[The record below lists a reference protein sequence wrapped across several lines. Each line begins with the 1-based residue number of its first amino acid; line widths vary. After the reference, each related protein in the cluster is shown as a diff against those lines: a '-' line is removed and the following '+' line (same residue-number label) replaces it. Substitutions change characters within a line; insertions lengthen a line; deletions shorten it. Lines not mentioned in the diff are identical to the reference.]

1 MTENDPS
8 LEYLQQLPSQVI
20 QGIMTQA
27 EEVTNAVSQDTVRQ
41 YKIRIQSVARSLGQ
55 DLEHPPYPTPIKH
68 RDPSTPGPSH
78 LTPVEFVNAMI
89 QLNEDRDWAV
99 GTWRLTRSALAYIFS
114 EKIANG
120 SDDEKLAYVH
130 GFFHLRNIQDQQE
143 NAPRTRRKESRGA
156 QQHIT
161 PTEIGLI
168 LDRLNDSRRNSF
180 WPTNTA
186 LFMMASLVTGL
197 RPVEW
202 ETAVWNDE
210 SRTELQVKTA
220 KSKLDKTRLQKALAD
235 YHQRRGTVVPT
246 YTHENAPFPPKR
258 NDEDPEKNPYEN
270 AYDIAFEDEE
280 NVYRLVPVEAEDSRW
295 VDAHLNSLQ
304 HYLDA
309 GGKFKNYYD
318 ACRIR
323 LWQISQE
330 LFGSRRKISLYTMR
344 HQFAANSRVIRGH
357 DETAKVMGNSRRSLQ
372 DYSGARVAHV
382 SVRKRLQGIDA
393 TSPAEKAAREFFLQ
407 RAETASKNKVEAGA
421 DYA

>member
-1 MTENDPS
+1 MTENDLS
-8 LEYLQQLPSQVI
+8 LEHLQQLPSHVI
-20 QGIMTQA
+20 EGIMTQA
-27 EEVTNAVSQDTVRQ
+27 EEVTNSVSEDTVHQ
-41 YKIRIQSVARSLGQ
+41 YKTRIQSIARALGQ
-55 DLEHPPYPTPIKH
+55 DLEHPPYLSPIKH
-68 RDPSTPGPSH
+68 RDPSDPAPNH
-78 LTPVEFVNAMI
+78 LSPIEFVNAMV

-99 GTWRLTRSALAYIFS
+99 GTWRLTRSALAYIFAY
-114 EKIANG
+114 KIANG

-130 GFFHLRNIQDQQE
+130 GFFHLRNIQHQQE
-143 NAPRTRRKESRGA
+143 NAPRTRRKESRNV

-186 LFMMASLVTGL
+186 LFMMAGLVTGL

-235 YHQRRGTVVPT
+235 YHQRRGTIQPT
-246 YTHENAPFPPKR
+246 YTQENSPFPPQR
-258 NDEDPEKNPYEN
+258 SDEDPEKNPYEN
-270 AYDIAFEDEE
+270 AYDIVFEDEE
-280 NVYRLVPVEAEDSRW
+280 NVYRLVPVEAEEARW

-323 LWQISQE
+323 LWQACQE
-330 LFGSRRKISLYTMR
+330 LFGTKRKISLYTMR

-372 DYSGARVAHV
+372 SYSGGRVAHV
-382 SVRKRLQGIDA
+382 SVRRRIKGEA
-393 TSPAEKAAREFFLQ
+393 VASPAEKAAEEFFRQ
-407 RAETASKNKVEAGA
+407 RNGDDSLTTSP
-421 DYA
+421 